1 MPSTLISCGKT
12 ASGQLPAAVADQ
24 PSLGVLLLLHQVIS
38 PHSRSLRLWLFM
50 SLLLGM
56 LPYVHA
62 TPVHALLLLPS

>member
-1 MPSTLISCGKT
+1 
-12 ASGQLPAAVADQ
+12 
-24 PSLGVLLLLHQVIS
+24 VIS
-38 PHSRSLRLWLFM
+38 PHSRSLLLWLFM